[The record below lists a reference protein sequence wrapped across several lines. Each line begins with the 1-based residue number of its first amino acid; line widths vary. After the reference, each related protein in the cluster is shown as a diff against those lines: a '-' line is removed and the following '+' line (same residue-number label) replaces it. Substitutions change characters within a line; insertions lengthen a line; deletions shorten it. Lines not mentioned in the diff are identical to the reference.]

1 MNTEISTGQAI
12 VAYLILAMV
21 IALGVTVGIAISNK
35 LL

>member
-12 VAYLILAMV
+12 VAYLILILV
-21 IALGVTVGIAISNK
+21 IAAGVSLGIAVSNK